1 MGEII
6 ADRIWELRK
15 EDDITPEILTTI
27 PHIRMH
33 KILGY
38 MDVCILDDYMFWDK
52 LDGDLEERTDVHLM
66 SILKQRTL

>member
-1 MGEII
+1 MLNYVCFI

-27 PHIRMH
+27 LHIRMH
-33 KILGY
+33 TILGY

-52 LDGDLEERTDVHLM
+52 
-66 SILKQRTL
+66 